1 MAITV
6 SRSGAAFGYGPDG
19 AIFEIADDL
28 PEAYW
33 AHPANAWSPLIASRI
48 PWLEGVRLKYEGSHL
63 SGSFKDRIMAA
74 TRMAR
79 CFCADL
85 SIPSGR
91 TPGRTAGPA
100 FRLPQPGVN

>member
-1 MAITV
+1 MPITV

-48 PWLEGVRLKYEGSHL
+48 PGLEGVRPRRRVFGLCRGRPS
-63 SGSFKDRIMAA
+63 D
-74 TRMAR
+74 AR
-79 CFCADL
+79 KGRGAGGHGLRDNRVRLQAYFC
-85 SIPSGR
+85 R
-91 TPGRTAGPA
+91 
-100 FRLPQPGVN
+100 